1 MEVILNSS
9 GKHFIVFKV
18 LRILR
23 LLRIIRF
30 LKFMRALKTLLKEK
44 AASLLYVGLLL
55 LLIIVMYTLIG
66 NQLYATQ
73 LNNVKTGI
81 RQSFDTLYFSF
92 LCVFQLVTIENW
104 NDIETITLNSS
115 IRAGWTSLY
124 LITLIFLSNYV
135 FLHLLLAI
143 LLDGFYSPENKDEIE
158 NEQQRKNSKSDIEN
172 RSLKN
177 LKGKSI
183 SFDSDGWEEMRRQ
196 STVSVSS
203 IKQKE
208 VLQNQYYCEDSL
220 SIFKRSNIFR
230 KICNKVVL
238 SKVFKLCISLAILFG
253 NLRLQLDNYHYFK
266 INYPNLLLAFDLAF
280 LIFIGL
286 ETILKIVTF
295 GFVCDKETYLR
306 NYWNIV
312 DLLILLLSVL
322 FAFTGTVG
330 LQVKHFF
337 LIKQKIISI
346 SILDCS
352 CVFD

>member
-1 MEVILNSS
+1 
-9 GKHFIVFKV
+9 
-18 LRILR
+18 
-23 LLRIIRF
+23 
-30 LKFMRALKTLLKEK
+30 MRALKTLLKEK

-124 LITLIFLSNYV
+124 LITLIFLSNYML
-135 FLHLLLAI
+135 LHLLLAI

-158 NEQQRKNSKSDIEN
+158 IEQRKNSKSDFEN

-183 SFDSDGWEEMRRQ
+183 SLDSDEWEEMRRQ

-220 SIFKRSNIFR
+220 LIFKRSNIFR
-230 KICNKVVL
+230 KICNRIVL
-238 SKVFKLCISLAILFG
+238 SKAFKLFISLAILFG
-253 NLRLQLDNYHYFK
+253 NIRLQLDNYHYFK
-266 INYPNLLLAFDLAF
+266 IHYQNLLLAFDLAF

-286 ETILKIVTF
+286 ETILKIITF
-295 GFVCDKETYLR
+295 GFVGDKETYLR

-312 DLLILLLSVL
+312 DLLILLLSLL

-330 LQVKHFF
+330 LQVN
-337 LIKQKIISI
+337 IS
-346 SILDCS
+346 
-352 CVFD
+352 F